1 MSLTKKQR
9 LFIEA
14 YLIDP
19 NGKKAAIAAGYS
31 EGSAAIEATRLLRNA
46 NVAAALDRQR
56 KILSVR
62 TGITPERVLA
72 ELAKLGFSDIRK
84 LVNWR
89 SDIVEMDV
97 DQETGDMTTRV
108 TNQVAI
114 VDSDKIDDDTAAAIL
129 EVSQTKD
136 GVLKVK
142 MHDKVGPLVRIGQ
155 HLGMFPSSSARKP
168 VKDETPASREQEK
181 QSDSW
186 DRLLN

>member
-1 MSLTKKQR
+1 MSLTNLQR
-9 LFIEA
+9 RFIEA
-14 YLIDP
+14 YLIEP

-31 EGSAAIEATRLLRNA
+31 EATAEAAASRLLRHVK
-46 NVAAALDRQR
+46 VAAELERQR

-62 TGITPERVLA
+62 TGITPEMVIA

-89 SDIVEMDV
+89 SDVVEMDV
-97 DQETGDMTTRV
+97 DEENGDMTTRV

-114 VDSDKIDDDTAAAIL
+114 VDSDKIDDATAAAIL

-142 MHDKVGPLVRIGQ
+142 MHDKVGPLVKIGQ
-155 HLGMFPSSSARKP
+155 HLGMFAP
-168 VKDETPASREQEK
+168 VPRTKLATDDSTPAGEK
-181 QSDSW
+181 SGDPESW
-186 DRLLN
+186 ERLLN